1 MAVRRPFSALVM
13 HYAVIIEQTQRG
25 AFRAYV
31 PDLPGCIATGGTREE
46 AERSIRLAI
55 SYHLDTLRLDGVSV
69 PLPTSKVHYVKVASL
84 PN

>member
-1 MAVRRPFSALVM
+1 M
-13 HYAVIIEQTQRG
+13 HYAVIIEQTHQG
-25 AFRAYV
+25 AYRAYV

-46 AERSIRLAI
+46 AENSIRLAI
-55 SYHLDTLRLDGVSV
+55 GYHLDTLRLDGVSV